1 MSAALCSMSNMAVRR
16 ITSTNQ
22 HEETDHVY
30 FLSVYKKIES
40 WSYLVSSYILCR
52 WPHFATANFFVI
64 GGLQCCPETSWKA
77 FSKNKGPINCSSVS
91 YLVNN
96 IYITWQ
102 CEVIMIIIFFSIN
115 LIIIVWSWFIY
126 LLNTGRPSLLP
137 VIGHP
142 GSSLS
147 VWKLDPN
154 TLSFPLKGL
163 LPYEKVHK
171 ECQCWLRSLYMYITC
186 MII

>member
-1 MSAALCSMSNMAVRR
+1 MSNMAVRR
-16 ITSTNQ
+16 ITSTIQ

-96 IYITWQ
+96 ISHGNVKWSWSSF
-102 CEVIMIIIFFSIN
+102 FFSIN